1 MPKKRKKRK
10 KVNFHERRYPK
21 NDHHSK
27 ILEQHEKVIQEAQF
41 QEQYDRFNRLDH
53 IKYAYEVATGVIG
66 RWLSILS
73 KEYYK
78 DEVATYNLAEAFL
91 LEVAIYEFVFLT
103 NTTEVRDSEEYKEWF
118 EKDRLTDSSPH
129 MRPRASH
136 DWTWQALKSDKACYW
151 GDRAQAEAFVSEAQ
165 AQVASADREEIH
177 ILRDAEFARFSSSDM
192 EFEYYRSKA
201 IQSHC
206 DYDFTVNPPWLLEGI
221 EKALQE
227 WDTGGRASMWDVLAT
242 TENERMIQFKKRVA
256 KREQEL
262 REEQAG
268 DPKYSDAGIGVV
280 MAVLK
285 VMCEDLQIDPDEP

>member
-1 MPKKRKKRK
+1 MPKKRK

-27 ILEQHEKVIQEAQF
+27 ILEQHETVIQEAQY
-41 QEQYDRFNRLDH
+41 QEQCERFRYLDD

-66 RWLSILS
+66 RWVSILS
-73 KEYYK
+73 KWYTE
-78 DEVATYNLAEAFL
+78 EIATYNLAEAFL

-118 EKDRLTDSSPH
+118 EKDRLTDFAPH

-136 DWTWQALKSDKACYW
+136 DWTWQALKSDNDCYK

-165 AQVASADREEIH
+165 AQVASADCEEIR

-206 DYDFTVNPPWLLEGI
+206 DYDFTVNPPWLLESI

-227 WDTGGRASMWDVLAT
+227 WDAHGRASRWEALAT
-242 TENERMIQFKKRVA
+242 AENERMIKFRKRWEE
-256 KREQEL
+256 REQEL
-262 REEQAG
+262 REEHAAN
-268 DPKYSDAGIGVV
+268 PEYSDTDISL
-280 MAVLK
+280 MASLDVRL
-285 VMCEDLQIDPDEP
+285 EDNLSNPDES

>member
-1 MPKKRKKRK
+1 MPKKRK

-27 ILEQHEKVIQEAQF
+27 ILEQHETVIQEAQY
-41 QEQYDRFNRLDH
+41 QEQCERFRYLDD

-66 RWLSILS
+66 RWVSILS
-73 KEYYK
+73 KWYTE
-78 DEVATYNLAEAFL
+78 EIATYNLAEAFL

-118 EKDRLTDSSPH
+118 EKDRLTDFAPH

-136 DWTWQALKSDKACYW
+136 DWTWQALKSDNDCYK

-165 AQVASADREEIH
+165 AQVASADCDEIRM
-177 ILRDAEFARFSSSDM
+177 LRDAESARFSSSDM
-192 EFEYYRSKA
+192 DFEYSRSTA

-206 DYDFTVNPPWLLEGI
+206 DYQSLSDSRSLERI

-227 WDTGGRASMWDVLAT
+227 WDTGGRASIWDARVIA
-242 TENERMIQFKKRVA
+242 ENERRIQFSKKLA
-256 KREQEL
+256 EREQEL
-262 REEQAG
+262 REEHAG
-268 DPKYSDAGIGVV
+268 GPEYSDELIKAKAYVDV
-280 MAVLK
+280 FTK
-285 VMCEDLQIDPDEP
+285 FY